1 MHSLHPKEHSGRF
14 SQDYRDDAT
23 FCAMEGSLKMTSIGV
38 LVVDDFE
45 PWRRFVSSTLKQQL
59 HLAGLIEVSDGL
71 DAVQTALELQ
81 PGLIVLDIGLPRLSG
96 IDAAHQIRSLVPN
109 AKIIFLTENRD
120 PALAE
125 AALRTGATGYVVK
138 SDAGQELLTA
148 VEAVMAGKQF
158 VSDRLRGSVHDFE
171 FAQRQVAD

>member
-1 MHSLHPKEHSGRF
+1 
-14 SQDYRDDAT
+14 
-23 FCAMEGSLKMTSIGV
+23 MTSICV

-45 PWRRFVSSTLKQQL
+45 PWRRFVSSILKQQL

-81 PGLIVLDIGLPRLSG
+81 PDLIVLDIGLPRLNG

-148 VEAVMAGKQF
+148 V
-158 VSDRLRGSVHDFE
+158 
-171 FAQRQVAD
+171 